1 MAYISHSSP
10 SRLFTSSIVLAE
22 SALHAISMWFSQ
34 IESWRQH
41 RAMEKALAEA
51 PFDMRK
57 DLAGLHTTRGRPVA
71 TWFKPPKKA
80 APGLAFPDIQA
91 K

>member
-10 SRLFTSSIVLAE
+10 SRLFTGSIILAE
-22 SALHAISMWFSQ
+22 SAFHAISTWFSQ
-34 IESWRQH
+34 LESWRQH

-57 DLAGLHTTRGRPVA
+57 DLGWPAHDTWQTRRDMV
-71 TWFKPPKKA
+71 
-80 APGLAFPDIQA
+80 
-91 K
+91 